1 MAWVYKG
8 CSVQSVPSWSNVA
21 IRSAGGTNFGLDL
34 SVVART
40 NSRMAFFAAPSFHEG
55 NGFSAA
61 IDTRLTDPKTAIAAD
76 DLITSLRVIF
86 INSPVRRNVR
96 LTTGKLCWSHRAHN

>member
-1 MAWVYKG
+1 MAWPYNG
-8 CSVQSVPSWSNVA
+8 CSVQSVPSWSKVA
-21 IRSAGGTNFGLDL
+21 MRSAGGTNFELDL

-55 NGFSAA
+55 SGFSAV

-86 INSPVRRNVR
+86 IDSPVRRRMR
-96 LTTGKLCWSHRAHN
+96 LAAGKVCRSHR